1 MSSQNLTI
9 TDSPRKRYRLFKK
22 KPAGAGWGC
31 QNDVRFTPNN
41 GHSEGSRKES
51 VNDPKRTFV
60 GLRHSVVWSEVHYA
74 ERLAPKPAS
83 VLIVRKI
90 PVVQSSRP

>member
-51 VNDPKRTFV
+51 VNDPKRTWALVRFDWESNLWKV
-60 GLRHSVVWSEVHYA
+60 GPGNLQVGTQHGFCRKSTFNLSVGV
-74 ERLAPKPAS
+74 
-83 VLIVRKI
+83 
-90 PVVQSSRP
+90 

>member
-51 VNDPKRTFV
+51 VNDPKGTSLLDAHLL
-60 GLRHSVVWSEVHYA
+60 LR
-74 ERLAPKPAS
+74 LG
-83 VLIVRKI
+83 
-90 PVVQSSRP
+90 